1 MSTPQLRTKLSEMFK
16 DTGEAHHK
24 AFASTNGVDPDWPIF
39 YADYLKE
46 SLGATLHT
54 EFTRS
59 QLIYCLMNADFEQ
72 QARDPDADWTQ
83 YDADYF
89 IEKFSPTDSPSD
101 DKLVLYH
108 FLGCPFC
115 AMVTRAIDDLGV
127 DVELRDINE
136 DPKYRDELISA
147 RDRATVPVLRITS
160 ADGENHWMPESRD
173 IVHYLEQTFA

>member
-1 MSTPQLRTKLSEMFK
+1 
-16 DTGEAHHK
+16 
-24 AFASTNGVDPDWPIF
+24 
-39 YADYLKE
+39 
-46 SLGATLHT
+46 
-54 EFTRS
+54 
-59 QLIYCLMNADFEQ
+59 MNADFEQ
-72 QARDPDADWTQ
+72 QARDPDADWTE

-89 IEKFSPTDSPSD
+89 IEKFSPSDTPSD

-115 AMVTRAIDDLGV
+115 AMVTRAIDNLGG
-127 DVELRDINE
+127 RRIMHDINE
-136 DPKYRDELISA
+136 DLKYRDELISA

>member
-1 MSTPQLRTKLSEMFK
+1 MSTAELRTRLSDMFTE
-16 DTGEAHHK
+16 TGAAHHK
-24 AFASTNGVDPDWPIF
+24 AFTATNGVDPDWPIF
-39 YADYLKE
+39 YADNLKKP
-46 SLGATLHT
+46 LGAALHT

-72 QARDPDADWTQ
+72 QARDPDADWTE

-89 IEKFSPTDSPSD
+89 IEKFSPTDTPSN
-101 DKLVLYH
+101 DKLALYY
-108 FLGCPFC
+108 FPTCPFS
-115 AMVTRAIDDLGV
+115 AMVTRAIDNLGV

-136 DPKYRDELISA
+136 DSKYRDELISA
-147 RDRATVPVLRITS
+147 GDRATVPVLRITS

>member
-1 MSTPQLRTKLSEMFK
+1 MTDQHLHRQLSGLFS
-16 DTGEAHHK
+16 DTAQAHH
-24 AFASTNGVDPDWPIF
+24 AAYSATNGEDPEWPLW
-39 YADYLKE
+39 YTDYLQE
-46 SLGATLHT
+46 PLGRALNTT
-54 EFTRS
+54 FYKS

-72 QARDPDADWTQ
+72 QARDPDADWTE

-89 IEKFSPTDSPSD
+89 IEKFSPSDTPSD
-101 DKLVLYH
+101 DKLALYH

-115 AMVTRAIDDLGV
+115 AMVTRAIDNLGV

-147 RDRATVPVLRITS
+147 RDRATVPVLRIMA
-160 ADGENHWMPESRD
+160 ADGEDHWMPESRD

>member
-1 MSTPQLRTKLSEMFK
+1 MSAPQLKTKLTEMFTE
-16 DTGEAHHK
+16 TGAAHHK
-24 AFASTNGVDPDWPIF
+24 AFATTNGEDPDWPIF

-46 SLGATLHT
+46 PLGTALHT

-72 QARDPDADWTQ
+72 QARDPDADWTE

-101 DKLVLYH
+101 DKLALYY
-108 FLGCPFC
+108 FPTCPFC
-115 AMVTRAIDDLGV
+115 AMVTRAIDNLGV

-147 RDRATVPVLRITS
+147 RDRATVPVLRIRS
-160 ADGENHWMPESRD
+160 ADGEDHWMPESRD
-173 IVHYLEQTFA
+173 IIRYLEQTYA